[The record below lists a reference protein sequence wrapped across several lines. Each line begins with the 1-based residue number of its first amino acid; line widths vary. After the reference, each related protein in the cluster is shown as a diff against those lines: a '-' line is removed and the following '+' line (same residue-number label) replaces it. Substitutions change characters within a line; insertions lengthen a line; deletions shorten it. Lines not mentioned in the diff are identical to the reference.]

1 MFPKIVKI
9 GIFLTL
15 IKKDDLLPYII
26 YLPMSKVIFL
36 MELYLIWKLFVIIC
50 SFVFFLSINTMDNM
64 QIVVKTQDGPV
75 NTLLIFAFLSILI
88 VIILSS
94 ITWKIHFT

>member
-1 MFPKIVKI
+1 
-9 GIFLTL
+9 
-15 IKKDDLLPYII
+15 
-26 YLPMSKVIFL
+26 MSKVIFL